1 MDSTKSLRVVEI
13 SDQERLVIYTSD
25 KTTDVALV
33 RERRLIDTDPWEPE
47 TLQKFPRVL
56 LSNFEEILSPTG
68 PSLLQ
73 YTRVE
78 KARHTN
84 KLHSVN
90 IPIRRL
96 HNNKDVGVS
105 VRRQLCWFDYG
116 LKPISGDPISNTM
129 LVSGLERFWE
139 CDIIAEQGHTPNT
152 SRDYSSGIENAAD
165 NTGHSDTNI
174 RDDRDII
181 YISSDDEPQN
191 IQSAPKKEAR
201 GQWLQKSKRKGVK
214 RVLNFE
220 IETST
225 PRKLP
230 QTVEGMLNFLD
241 LSPIPFYKKD

>member
-13 SDQERLVIYTSD
+13 SSQERLVIYTSD
-25 KTTDVALV
+25 ETTDVALV
-33 RERRLIDTDPWEPE
+33 RERRLIDTDPWEAE
-47 TLQKFPRVL
+47 SLQKIPMVL
-56 LSNFEEILSPTG
+56 LSNFEEILSATG
-68 PSLLQ
+68 PSSLQ

-78 KARHTN
+78 KARH
-84 KLHSVN
+84 
-90 IPIRRL
+90 I
-96 HNNKDVGVS
+96 
-105 VRRQLCWFDYG
+105 RRQLCWFDYG

-139 CDIIAEQGHTPNT
+139 CDRIAEQGHSPNT
-152 SRDYSSGIENAAD
+152 SRDYSSGLENAAD
-165 NTGHSDTNI
+165 ITGHSDTNI

-181 YISSDDEPQN
+181 YLSSDEERDDEPQN
-191 IQSAPKKEAR
+191 IQSAPKKKAR

-241 LSPIPFYKKD
+241 LSPIRFYKKN

>member
-1 MDSTKSLRVVEI
+1 MDSSKSLRIVEI
-13 SDQERLVIYTSD
+13 SSQERLVIYTSD
-25 KTTDVALV
+25 ETTDVAVV
-33 RERRLIDTDPWEPE
+33 RERRLIDTDPWEAE
-47 TLQKFPRVL
+47 SLQKIPRVL
-56 LSNFEEILSPTG
+56 LSNFEEILSASG
-68 PSLLQ
+68 PSSLQ

-84 KLHSVN
+84 ELHSVN

-96 HNNKDVGVS
+96 HNTKDVGVS
-105 VRRQLCWFDYG
+105 VRRQLCWFEYG
-116 LKPISGDPISNTM
+116 LKPISGDAISNTM

-139 CDIIAEQGHTPNT
+139 CDRIAEQGHTPNT
-152 SRDYSSGIENAAD
+152 SRDYSSGLD

-191 IQSAPKKEAR
+191 IQSAPKKEVR
-201 GQWLQKSKRKGVK
+201 GQWLQKLKRKGVK
-214 RVLNFE
+214 RVLKFE

-241 LSPIPFYKKD
+241 LSPIPFYKKG

>member
-1 MDSTKSLRVVEI
+1 M
-13 SDQERLVIYTSD
+13 
-25 KTTDVALV
+25 
-33 RERRLIDTDPWEPE
+33 
-47 TLQKFPRVL
+47 
-56 LSNFEEILSPTG
+56 
-68 PSLLQ
+68 
-73 YTRVE
+73 E

-90 IPIRRL
+90 ILIRRL
-96 HNNKDVGVS
+96 HNTKDVGAS

-116 LKPISGDPISNTM
+116 LKPISGDSISNTM

-139 CDIIAEQGHTPNT
+139 CDRIAEQGPSPNT
-152 SRDYSSGIENAAD
+152 SRDYSSGLENAAGI
-165 NTGHSDTNI
+165 TGHSYTNI

-181 YISSDDEPQN
+181 YLSSDEERDDEPQN

-214 RVLNFE
+214 RVLSFE

-230 QTVEGMLNFLD
+230 QTVEGIFNFLD